1 MELTITLKE
10 GIKNYRLGKI
20 TEAIKFFEASLI
32 DNEKNELVHE
42 SLGICYMEKGEY
54 EKSIKSFLKVL
65 NLNKSNYKSTLSII
79 NLLNYIRPKNNSKNN
94 ILSANENILSL
105 NNKIKKK
112 VLDIY
117 KIKKILNSA
126 NSFIKKKF
134 INIEYKQTQIFRR
147 NFENLECDRH
157 FKIFNRYQIIPKFC
171 FSCYKIQITTKNV
184 IELIKLYFLFN
195 QNFIK
200 KSNLRK
206 CMIEVRPNIK
216 GNYKGFIYFK
226 NPIDAKD
233 NLNILKEK
241 IQYSNIQTKNIEIKH
256 GCTEFSEKFPDFKII
271 NFEGD
276 QKMTY
281 RENWE
286 KFENIID
293 NENIRRSKKDTLYVG
308 ATLNLF
314 TISDFLI
321 IYNWLNYA
329 KSIGDNSYKKIF
341 KDQLNENYLNDI
353 LKTQYDFRNNE
364 LQF

>member
-1 MELTITLKE
+1 MELTSTLKE

-20 TEAIKFFEASLI
+20 TEAIKFFEASLMN
-32 DNEKNELVHE
+32 NEKNELVYE

-54 EKSIKSFLKVL
+54 EKSISNFLKVL
-65 NLNKSNYKSTLSII
+65 NLNNNNYRSILSII
-79 NLLNYIRPKNNSKNN
+79 NLLNYIKPKNNSQNN
-94 ILSANENILSL
+94 ILATNENILSL
-105 NNKIKKK
+105 NNEIKNK

-117 KIKKILNSA
+117 KIEKILNSA
-126 NSFIKKKF
+126 NSFIKKNS

-147 NFENLECDRH
+147 NFENLECERH

-226 NPIDAKD
+226 DPIDAQD
-233 NLNILKEK
+233 NLNILKERIK
-241 IQYSNIQTKNIEIKH
+241 YSDIQTKNIEIKH
-256 GCTEFSEKFPDFKII
+256 GCSEFSEKFPDFKII

-281 RENWE
+281 RESWE
-286 KFENIID
+286 KYENIID
-293 NENIRRSKKDTLYVG
+293 NENIQRSKKDSLYVG
-308 ATLNLF
+308 STLNLF

-341 KDQLNENYLNDI
+341 NNELNENYLNNV
-353 LKTQYDFRNNE
+353 LKTQYNFRKNE
-364 LQF
+364 LKL